1 MMSILAAVGRL
12 VGLLA
17 LGRWVGALAGV
28 GRGGG
33 GVGRR
38 VGVRAVGRLA
48 GLAALLCAVGVGV
61 VLVVGPV
68 GAQSPGVVFELSLV
82 EDSDNIVPAG
92 SSAVVRAAVKSE
104 GYAEERLAL
113 SSAALRVSAALE
125 WESVGRSR
133 LAAAAQSVGGGGYDV
148 WGKFVRFDGRTLL
161 SRGVGKIEV
170 IDLET
175 QEKVGEFTYPTTAEI
190 NASRDT
196 TAGPHAGG
204 DYPASVAATENA
216 ATVNWG
222 RAFDVWQ
229 EDADTAWLFVGSPN
243 DRVSTHPGIGRLYIY
258 KVDYSADPPTIALE
272 RSIEPHPN
280 DYLNDFTVV
289 WDPSG
294 NGKAIA
300 LFGWGVAVSADGTT
314 LAVTAPDINEIGAVY
329 VYERPG
335 QRTPTH
341 GPGGSTTNT
350 HGTMTAAAVWADWG
364 DLTQNSGTKLS
375 AIGVPDWDGDGD
387 TKATMAAGFV
397 PNTLR
402 HWGLQTC
409 TAACQEVWSYAY
421 TDFGKDAVA
430 LSADGSVL
438 VVGAQQ
444 KMFNGSFTPGRYEG
458 ASWNSMTRSYDWRED
473 WEGHFRNGEAYVFQR
488 ASSATYWKSSAS
500 MLAPD
505 TATNAHRLL
514 AQPWGTGPGVQNF
527 GARVAVS
534 KDGASVAVSA
544 PGAAYGDGRINTYTK
559 VPPTRDGKVYVF
571 NRAAAEWPQSGLTSS
586 PGATLGMAGTVSKAN
601 GNEQFGGYGVS
612 FRADGARLAVTHEHY
627 GRRPVEMED
636 GRVVVGVGIGAA
648 WIFSGTAG
656 AWRDADTSTA
666 QLLVAPTP
674 VSGSGF
680 GYATYGNEE
689 NDAGGTGDE
698 RLAIG
703 GGANSLWL
711 YDEDL
716 RVILNPAN
724 GGACTIQRGED
735 NALRTDDDT
744 VVCELAMPD
753 GTIVIP
759 AGIPDG
765 TFTIAGSAIINEQTY
780 NAALD
785 VRIGQVDE
793 LAQVEFGFA
802 TDDRGTV
809 SPLDDGPYANVI
821 AAGETTGFRLRL
833 LNEGGKA
840 SARGAAASVRVVST
854 SGSLSTTLGGGCE
867 QSGRVCLIPVAA
879 LNAANSDQI
888 VVRLAHPGR
897 GRTGTAQVWAGVVS
911 TSGKSFT
918 TERLDVTFSGAATA
932 VAIGAPSAALLGYD
946 PDAGTSDRRH
956 EVRLAVS
963 ATDKD
968 GNRAEIPEPTS
979 IGQGRS
985 FYRVTLTGPDG
996 KAVAVER
1003 PFTWLVPPPLPGN
1016 EPVGAKIE
1024 VEWPVAGVVGN
1035 SIRLI
1040 DQDGNLQARVTII
1053 AGQATPLASG
1063 EYTLELRAGTLIATQ
1078 AFTVTSGARSVALS
1092 AEPGG
1097 AVEQGG
1103 QVTVTA
1109 TVTDSS
1115 GAAVPDGTPITFAE
1129 RSTGTEAVMVLLS
1142 STMQRTAGGVA
1153 SVMLQA
1159 VGTGGAYVQATADG
1173 VTNVA
1178 LLSAVAPRIPA
1189 VELMTSTM
1197 SNSYSV
1203 WTGSES
1209 IMVSALLPALE
1220 GISEIS
1226 MWKDGRWL
1234 RYGVVDGMLASGSVD
1249 FPIGP
1254 GEVVWLCGVGGSG
1267 P

>member
-1 MMSILAAVGRL
+1 MMSILAAVGR
-12 VGLLA
+12 
-17 LGRWVGALAGV
+17 WI
-28 GRGGG
+28 
-33 GVGRR
+33 
-38 VGVRAVGRLA
+38 GVRAVGRLA
-48 GLAALLCAVGVGV
+48 GLAALVGLVVGV

-68 GAQSPGVVFELSLV
+68 GAQAPGVVFELSLV

-113 SSAALRVSAALE
+113 SSGALRVSAALE
-125 WESVGRSR
+125 WESAGRSR
-133 LAAAAQSVGGGGYDV
+133 LAAAAQNVGGGGYDV

-216 ATVNWG
+216 GTANWG

-229 EDADTAWLFVGSPN
+229 EDADTAWLFVGAPT
-243 DRVSTHPGIGRLYIY
+243 DRVGGHSGIGRLYIY

-280 DYLNDFTVV
+280 DYRNDFTVV
-289 WDPSG
+289 WDAG
-294 NGKAIA
+294 GMGQAIA

-314 LAVTAPDINEIGAVY
+314 LAVAAPDINEIGAVY

-335 QRTPTH
+335 LRTPTH

-350 HGTMTAAAVWADWG
+350 HGAMTAAAVWADWG

-375 AIGVPDWDGDGD
+375 AIAVPDWDGDGD
-387 TKATMAAGFV
+387 TKATTAGGVV
-397 PNTLR
+397 PQTLR
-402 HWGLQTC
+402 HWGLSTC
-409 TAACQEVWSYAY
+409 TAACQEVWAHTY
-421 TDFGKDAVA
+421 TEFGKDAVA

-444 KMFNGSFTPGRYEG
+444 KMYDRTLTPGSYSGRYESG
-458 ASWNSMTRSYDWRED
+458 PRRGEWRDDWI
-473 WEGHFRNGEAYVFQR
+473 GHFRNGEAYVFQR

-500 MLAPD
+500 MLAVD

-534 KDGASVAVSA
+534 KDGASVAIAA
-544 PGAAYGDGRINTYTK
+544 PGAAYGDSLIDTYTK
-559 VPPTRDGKVYVF
+559 KTPTRDGKVYVF

-636 GRVVVGVGIGAA
+636 GSVRVGVGIGAA

-666 QLLVAPTP
+666 QMVVAPTP

-680 GYATYGNEE
+680 GYATYANEE
-689 NDAGGTGDE
+689 NDEDGTSDE

-711 YDEDL
+711 YDGDL
-716 RVILNPAN
+716 GVILNAAN
-724 GGACTIQRGED
+724 GGACTISRGED

-765 TFTIAGSAIINEQTY
+765 SFTIAGSATINEQTY
-780 NAALD
+780 RDTLE
-785 VRIGQVDE
+785 VRIGRVDE

-809 SPLDDGPYANVI
+809 SRSDDGPYANVI
-821 AAGETTGFRLRL
+821 AAGETTAFRLRL

-854 SGSLSTTLGGGCE
+854 SGTLSTTLGGGCE

-888 VVRLAHPGR
+888 VVRLAHPG
-897 GRTGTAQVWAGVVS
+897 GDRTGTTQVWAGVVS
-911 TSGKSFT
+911 ASGKSFT
-918 TERLDVTFSGAATA
+918 TERIDVTFSGAATA

-946 PDAGTSDRRH
+946 PDAGTTDRRH

-979 IGQGRS
+979 IGRGRS

-1003 PFTWLVPPPLPGN
+1003 PATWLVPPPIPGN

-1097 AVEQGG
+1097 VVEQGG

-1129 RSTGTEAVMVLLS
+1129 RSTGTDAVMVLLS
-1142 STMQRTAGGVA
+1142 PRMQRTAGGAA
-1153 SVMLQA
+1153 SVMLRA
-1159 VGTGGAYVQATADG
+1159 VATGGAYVQATADG
-1173 VTNVA
+1173 VTNVD
-1178 LLSAVAPRIPA
+1178 LLSVVMPRVPA
-1189 VELMTSTM
+1189 VELVTSTM

-1209 IMVSALLPALE
+1209 IRVSALLPQLE

-1226 MWKDGRWL
+1226 MWQDGRWL
-1234 RYGVVDGMLASGSVD
+1234 RYGEVDGLLVSGSVD
-1249 FPIGP
+1249 FSIGP
-1254 GEVVWLCGVGGSG
+1254 GEVVWLCGVGGVG

>member
-1 MMSILAAVGRL
+1 MMSILAAVGRRVGLRAL
-12 VGLLA
+12 VG
-17 LGRWVGALAGV
+17 RVGATGV
-28 GRGGG
+28 M
-33 GVGRR
+33 RR
-38 VGVRAVGRLA
+38 VGVLGVLGVLA
-48 GLAALLCAVGVGV
+48 GVVVGAGLV
-61 VLVVGPV
+61 VVGPV
-68 GAQSPGVVFELSLV
+68 GAQSPGVSFELSLV

-92 SSAVVRAAVKSE
+92 SSAVVRATVNSQ
-104 GYAEERLAL
+104 GYGEERLAL

-133 LAAAAQSVGGGGYDV
+133 LAAAAQNVGGGGYDV

-161 SRGVGKIEV
+161 SRGVDKLEV

-196 TAGPHAGG
+196 TAGPHTGG
-204 DYPASVAATENA
+204 DYPASVAATANA
-216 ATVNWG
+216 ARGNWG

-229 EDADTAWLFVGSPN
+229 QDADTAWLFVGSPN
-243 DRVSTHPGIGRLYIY
+243 DTVGTHPGIGRLYIY

-272 RSIEPHPN
+272 RNIEPHPN
-280 DYLNDFTVV
+280 DYRNDFSVV

-314 LAVTAPDINEIGAVY
+314 LAVAATDINEIGAVY

-335 QRTPTH
+335 LRTPTH

-364 DLTQNSGTKLS
+364 DLTQNSGTKLT
-375 AIGVPDWDGDGD
+375 ATAVPDWDGDGD
-387 TKATMAAGFV
+387 TRVTAAAGFV
-397 PNTLR
+397 PNALR
-402 HWGLQTC
+402 HWGVTTC
-409 TAACQEVWSYAY
+409 TAACQLLWSYAY

-444 KMFNGSFTPGRYEG
+444 KMFNGTFTPGRYEG
-458 ASWNSMTRSYDWRED
+458 SSWNSMVRNYVWRED

-488 ASSATYWKSSAS
+488 ASTATYWKSSAS
-500 MLAPD
+500 MLTVD

-534 KDGASVAVSA
+534 NDGASVAVSA

-571 NRAAAEWPQSGLTSS
+571 NRAGAEWPQSGLTSS

-601 GNEQFGGYGVS
+601 GNEQFGGYGVA

-627 GRRPVEMED
+627 GRRPVEMDD
-636 GRVVVGVGIGAA
+636 GSVVVGVGIGAA
-648 WIFSGTAG
+648 WVFSGASG
-656 AWRDADTSTA
+656 AWRSADTSTA
-666 QLLVAPTP
+666 QMVVAPTP

-680 GYATYGNEE
+680 GYATYANET
-689 NDAGGTGDE
+689 NDADGTSDE

-724 GGACTIQRGED
+724 GGACAIQRGED

-765 TFTIAGSAIINEQTY
+765 TFTISGSATTNEQTY
-780 NAALD
+780 NASLE
-785 VRIGQVDE
+785 VTIGRVDE
-793 LAQVEFGFA
+793 LAQVEFDFA

-809 SPLDDGPYANVI
+809 SRSDDGPYSDVI
-821 AAGETTGFRLRL
+821 AAGETTAFRLRL

-840 SARGAAASVRVVST
+840 SARGAAASVRVVT
-854 SGSLSTTLGGGCE
+854 TQGSLSTTLGGGCE
-867 QSGRVCLIPVAA
+867 QAGRVCLIPVSA

-897 GRTGTAQVWAGVVS
+897 GRTGTAQVWAGVVGA
-911 TSGKSFT
+911 TGKSFT
-918 TERLDVTFSGAATA
+918 TASLDVTFSGAATA
-932 VAIGAPSAALLGYD
+932 MAVAAPGAALLGYD

-956 EVRLAVS
+956 EVRLVVS
-963 ATDKD
+963 STDKD
-968 GNRAEIPEPTS
+968 GNRAEIPAPTS
-979 IGQGRS
+979 YGQGRT

-1003 PFTWLVPPPLPGN
+1003 PVTWLVPPPLPGN

-1024 VEWPVAGVVGN
+1024 VEWPVTGVDGN
-1035 SIRLI
+1035 SPRRV
-1040 DQDGNLQARVTII
+1040 DQDGNLQARVRII
-1053 AGQATPLASG
+1053 AEQATPLASG
-1063 EYTLELRAGTLIATQ
+1063 EYTLELRAGTLVATQ
-1078 AFTVTSGARSVALS
+1078 GFTVTSGARSVALS
-1092 AEPGG
+1092 AEPVG
-1097 AVEQGG
+1097 AVERGG
-1103 QVTVTA
+1103 QITVTA

-1129 RSTGTEAVMVLLS
+1129 RSIGTEAVLVLLS
-1142 STMQRTAGGVA
+1142 STMQRTAGGQA

-1159 VGTGGAYVQATADG
+1159 VGTGSASVQATADG
-1173 VTNVA
+1173 VTNVE

-1189 VELMTSTM
+1189 AEQLTSTM

-1209 IMVSALLPALE
+1209 IRVSSLLPQLE

-1226 MWKDGRWL
+1226 IWKNGRWL
-1234 RYGVVDGMLASGSVD
+1234 RYGEVDGLLVSGSSD
-1249 FPIGP
+1249 FPIRP